1 MALSGNLAEINLA
14 SVFQN
19 LEQNTATGTLT
30 VSVNKRTWPLFLE
43 QGRVATV
50 VPEDWIN
57 YFGPILARSSD
68 LKLDDYQKVAV
79 KLRRGQNLL
88 TTLKRRR
95 LADRDQLDSTLRF
108 LQEECLYELFQLQ
121 TGEFIF
127 AAGERSK
134 EVFPPPFDKINLK
147 INSNSILMEAARR
160 SDELG
165 QLQTSLGSLKGV
177 YVQSPDYHGDVST
190 FSPEHQKLLSLLDG
204 SRDIERLCR
213 DSGFGKFQT
222 CVMVAQFLERLTIIP
237 ARADDHVRFGD
248 SSRVKG
254 QIDKTTFHYQ
264 RALEL
269 RRTDSRTRHKLAE
282 ILAEAGQIEDAVTQY
297 KVLATQLVDSSDW
310 KGAAEAY
317 QRAAQLAPK
326 DVSLFEKL
334 FDIYKQNSDLENAK
348 SSGEQL
354 AKQYQSL
361 SLHEKSQQV
370 FRDLRTLFPMD
381 AIQYE
386 QGIAH
391 AYVSMGKVPEAVQSF
406 HKAATDALSRSEESL
421 AVRFLEEILK
431 IDSQDASATDLLQD
445 IVSGQREQRQKR
457 WKLAR
462 RVVVYLILFLTVL
475 AWVAY
480 DNVARQ
486 QLHVVSK
493 FCFEDVERGDFDA
506 ASTRLI
512 EFRQKYPYTM
522 ADFHAESY
530 QTHLAELG
538 KRAVLRENLESTK
551 TDDDH

>member
-1 MALSGNLAEINLA
+1 MALTGNLAEINLA

-30 VSVNKRTWPLFLE
+30 VSVNTRSWPLFLE

-57 YFGPILARSSD
+57 YFGPILARSCD
-68 LKLDDYQKVAV
+68 IKLDDFQKVAS

-95 LADRDQLDSTLRF
+95 LAERDQLDSTLRF

-121 TGEFIF
+121 NGEFEF
-127 AAGERSK
+127 SAGERSK

-177 YVQSPDYHGDVST
+177 YVQSPDYHGDVNS

-248 SSRVKG
+248 SSRMKG

-282 ILAEAGQIEDAVTQY
+282 ILVEAGQIEDAVTQF
-297 KVLATQLVDSSDW
+297 KVLATQLLDSNDW
-310 KGAAEAY
+310 KGAAAAY
-317 QRAAQLAPK
+317 QRAAELSPK
-326 DVSLFEKL
+326 DLSLFEKL
-334 FDIYKQNSDLENAK
+334 FEIYRQNSDLESAK
-348 SSGEQL
+348 SYGEKL
-354 AKQYQSL
+354 AKQYQGL

-370 FRDLRTLFPMD
+370 FRDLRGLFPLD

-386 QGIAH
+386 QGIAQ
-391 AYVSMGKVPEAVQSF
+391 AYVAMGKVPEAVNSY
-406 HKAATDALSRSEESL
+406 HKAATDALSRQDEAM

-431 IDSQDASATDLLQD
+431 IDAQEATATELLED
-445 IVSGQREQRQKR
+445 IVSGQREARQKR

-462 RVVVYLILFLTVL
+462 RVVVYLVLFLTVL

-480 DNVARQ
+480 DNIARQ

-493 FCFEDVERGDFDA
+493 FCLEDVDRGDFDA
-506 ASTRLI
+506 AATRLV
-512 EFRQKYPYTM
+512 EFRKKYPYTM

-530 QTHLAELG
+530 QVHLAELG
-538 KRAVLRENLESTK
+538 KRAALRQTIDSK
-551 TDDDH
+551 SGDDDH

>member
-19 LEQNTATGTLT
+19 LEQNSATGTLT
-30 VSVNKRTWPLFLE
+30 VSVNQRSWPLYLE

-68 LKLDDYQKVAV
+68 INLEDYQKVAA

-95 LADRDQLDSTLRF
+95 LAERDQLDSTLRF

-121 TGEFIF
+121 SGEFTF

-134 EVFPPPFDKINLK
+134 EVFPPPFDKLNLQ

-177 YVQSPDYHGDVST
+177 YVQSPDYHGDVSS

-248 SSRVKG
+248 SSRLKG

-282 ILAEAGQIEDAVTQY
+282 ILAEAGQIEDAVTQF

-334 FDIYKQNSDLENAK
+334 FEIYKQNSDLENAK
-348 SSGEQL
+348 SAGEQL
-354 AKQYQSL
+354 ATQYQTL

-370 FRDLRTLFPMD
+370 FRDLRTLFPLD
-381 AIQYE
+381 SLKYE
-386 QGIAH
+386 QGIAQ

-406 HKAATDALSRSEESL
+406 HKAATDALSRNEEAL
-421 AVRFLEEILK
+421 AVRFLEETLK
-431 IDSQDASATDLLQD
+431 IDAQNATATDLLQD
-445 IVSGQREQRQKR
+445 IRSGQREERQKR

-462 RVVVYLILFLTVL
+462 RVVVYLVLFLAVL

-480 DNVARQ
+480 DNIARQ

-493 FCFEDVERGDFDA
+493 FCLEDVERGDFDA
-506 ASTRLI
+506 ASMRLVA
-512 EFRQKYPYTM
+512 FRQRYPYTM
-522 ADFHAESY
+522 ADYHAESY
-530 QTHLAELG
+530 QTHLADLG
-538 KRAVLRENLESTK
+538 KRAVLRNNLESK
-551 TDDDH
+551 NTDDDH